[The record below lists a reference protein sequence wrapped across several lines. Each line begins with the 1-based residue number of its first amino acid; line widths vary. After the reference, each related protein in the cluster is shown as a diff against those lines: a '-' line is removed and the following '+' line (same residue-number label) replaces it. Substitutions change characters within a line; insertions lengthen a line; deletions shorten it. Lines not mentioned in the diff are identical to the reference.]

1 MPFRTRT
8 EQLPYGLVNDYRTQK
23 LSVPDAAKALGVT
36 PEAIRQRIKRG
47 TIEFEH
53 TEDGRYY
60 VYISPSEASQAS
72 VEVGNGVENTV
83 QNATLLD
90 YVEILKREV
99 EDWKEEARR
108 KDAILMTMAQRIPE
122 LEAPREPREESVS
135 ASEERGDSEIP
146 HDEEHRPWWVRLFGA

>member
-8 EQLPYGLVNDYRTQK
+8 EQLPYGLVNGYSTQR

-47 TIEFEH
+47 TVEFEH

-60 VYISPSEASQAS
+60 VYISPSEDSQAF
-72 VEVGNGVENTV
+72 VDVGKGVENTV

-90 YVEILKREV
+90 YVETLKREV

-108 KDAILMTMAQRIPE
+108 KDTIIMTMAQR
-122 LEAPREPREESVS
+122 
-135 ASEERGDSEIP
+135 
-146 HDEEHRPWWVRLFGA
+146 

>member
-1 MPFRTRT
+1 M
-8 EQLPYGLVNDYRTQK
+8 NDYRTQK

-36 PEAIRQRIKRG
+36 PEGVRQRIKRG

-72 VEVGNGVENTV
+72 VDVGNGVENTV

-90 YVEILKREV
+90 YVETLKREV

-108 KDAILMTMAQRIPE
+108 KDAIIMTMAQRIPE
-122 LEAPREPREESVS
+122 LESASEPRESDIS
-135 ASEERGDSEIP
+135 ASDARGNSADSSATQE
-146 HDEEHRPWWVRLFGA
+146 DSDRSWLRRFFGL